1 MIVSELLKNWGLEN
15 ETFEALKTNRLI
27 IDNPKQSSIIGKL
40 YGMEVLINNR
50 LVSCAGKAH
59 YRPKR
64 FISLHPALFDK
75 YDYVSED
82 RKVTFL
88 HEIAHQIANIATGER
103 GHKENW
109 AYCMIHFGLKPN
121 VYYNSR
127 IWNYRGYKERKVE
140 RTVDV
145 LEQFGFSMKG
155 SGK

>member
-1 MIVSELLKNWGLEN
+1 MQVSELLKQWGLE
-15 ETFEALKTNRLI
+15 EEAVEAINTNRLI
-27 IDNPKQSSIIGKL
+27 LNHAHWKTIVGRL
-40 YGMEVLINNR
+40 YGMDVIINKR

-75 YDYVSED
+75 YDYVSND
-82 RKVTFL
+82 RRDTFL
-88 HEIAHQIANIATGER
+88 HEIAHQIANMTTGER
-103 GHKENW
+103 GHKVNW

-155 SGK
+155 NGK